1 MYVTFVAVER
11 YLADMQSTWLDR
23 TRRAREEDRPIGDD
37 HTLDGQLV
45 ELMTAHETALYRFL
59 FVLTGD
65 REAALDCTQDTF
77 LRAYNNLTK
86 GRPVNTGWLYT
97 VAHNLAMDRHRHARR
112 QEAAVEQLRRLPL
125 QGFES
130 PERGVAIRDA
140 FSRLAP
146 EDRTVLY
153 LFAVEGLSGREIGE
167 RMGISPIAV
176 RMRVLRAR
184 ERFRALYGGTP

>member
-1 MYVTFVAVER
+1 MTFLSYTR
-11 YLADMQSTWLDR
+11 YFADMESSWLDAER
-23 TRRAREEDRPIGDD
+23 SACEEDRPIGDD
-37 HTLDGQLV
+37 STLDDRLV
-45 ELMTAHETALYRFL
+45 ELMAAHETALYRFL

-65 REAALDCTQDTF
+65 RESALDCTQDTF
-77 LRAYNNLTK
+77 LRAYTHLSK

-112 QEAAVEQLRRLPL
+112 QEVAVEQLRRLPL
-125 QGFES
+125 EGFES
-130 PERGVAIRDA
+130 PERGVAMRDA

-146 EDRTVLY
+146 DDRTVLY

-167 RMGISPIAV
+167 RMGISPLAV

-184 ERFRALYGGTP
+184 ERFRLLYGGIP